1 MCHDFDNQHS
11 ILASLTCESKQT
23 KGQGA
28 AQMPRPTRASRLR
41 RGAPAATETSSSD
54 VPAPATLDAVVDKVT
69 IVPSDDEDDIY
80 GVSDREEES
89 QRRAKKTSKG
99 TNAGTVALAEAQ
111 KDRETAL
118 SRLDDLTTTTDD
130 AVNSSDVPELGRKDT
145 AIESSL
151 LGRKGFAMESSLLGG
166 GARDNLSGM
175 EINDSEIFGNLDSS
189 FGDDATTTAKEN
201 TGSHSG
207 TRSADT
213 STFNVSVFRRQ
224 QPSGRRRQSSIVS
237 KDDAPIRPSSR
248 GPTTPGLGS
257 TLNLGNF
264 RRRQRQPSILLSSA
278 QKANLGLQRSRATSV
293 ETENA
298 VAVEESDVEE
308 SFLPEAEGT
317 PVRVSRGQRSTAD
330 EEQEEDVAALGGADG
345 GRETRSKKRKSTES
359 HSIEAAKRQAVEAQA
374 EEDRIHRSVDLD
386 APSSP
391 LSLHE
396 TEPSSPPS
404 FIMRSIQRR
413 RATEDLDSD
422 ILAPPAD
429 SDSDDDS
436 PMIWPSL
443 KDLGK
448 KRHGGPSRARKA
460 TPALDDDMS
469 DLSDPPS
476 LTHSP
481 NFKATKPAAT
491 KNKRQESPKLSTAD
505 LEALLP
511 RRRRKV
517 RRDPYD
523 SDNQEHSAL
532 EQEERPRRAAKK
544 KPAKPLSSTTKTN
557 RDNAPSP
564 AAAPPKRTTR
574 RTYGSRSFDKENTV
588 EGDSIEVN
596 ERASTPL
603 DDTAF
608 EADVTEETTTTLGLP
623 AELKAASR
631 KFKEVDKWELD
642 FEEVVEPSSDL
653 PEGR

>member
-1 MCHDFDNQHS
+1 
-11 ILASLTCESKQT
+11 
-23 KGQGA
+23 
-28 AQMPRPTRASRLR
+28 MPRPTRASRPR
-41 RGAPAATETSSSD
+41 RGAQAAQAASTSASD
-54 VPAPATLDAVVDKVT
+54 LAAPVPTLANIDKVA
-69 IVPSDDEDDIY
+69 IIPSDDDDIY
-80 GVSDREEES
+80 GISDREVER
-89 QRRAKKTSKG
+89 QRRAKKDTSTTRSRSSRVG
-99 TNAGTVALAEAQ
+99 SSSNASVAAAALSEAQ
-111 KDRETAL
+111 RDRDAAL

-130 AVNSSDVPELGRKDT
+130 AVNSSDVPELGRKDMGM
-145 AIESSL
+145 ESSL
-151 LGRKGFAMESSLLGG
+151 LGREAFAMESSLLGG
-166 GARDNLSGM
+166 SAAHQGNLSGM

-189 FGDDATTTAKEN
+189 FEDAAASAKDT

-224 QPSGRRRQSSIVS
+224 PGGQRRRRQSSIVS

-257 TLNLGNF
+257 GALNLGNF

-278 QKANLGLQRSRATSV
+278 QKANLGLQRPNRAASA

-298 VAVEESDVEE
+298 VAVESDVEE

-317 PVRVSRGQRSTAD
+317 PVRVSRGGRKSHAV
-330 EEQEEDVAALGGADG
+330 EEQEGDEAVLDAGEG

-359 HSIEAAKRQAVEAQA
+359 HDHEAAKRQAVDAEADA
-374 EEDRIHRSVDLD
+374 EADETVHKSVEID

-391 LSLHE
+391 LSFHE
-396 TEPSSPPS
+396 TEEPSSPPS

-413 RATEDLDSD
+413 RAEQEELDSD

-429 SDSDDDS
+429 SDDGEGT
-436 PMIWPSL
+436 MWPSL

-448 KRHGGPSRARKA
+448 KRHGGPSRAPKA
-460 TPALDDDMS
+460 TPALEDDMS

-481 NFKATKPAAT
+481 NFKATKPAA

-511 RRRRKV
+511 RRRRKS
-517 RRDPYD
+517 RRDPYN
-523 SDNQEHSAL
+523 SENQENSAS
-532 EQEERPRRAAKK
+532 EQEEPPRRAAKK
-544 KPAKPLSSTTKTN
+544 KPAKPTNGTSKTS
-557 RDNAPSP
+557 RPNAPSTAPP
-564 AAAPPKRTTR
+564 AAVKRTTR
-574 RTYGSRSFDKENTV
+574 RTYGSRRFDKEDTI
-588 EGDSIEVN
+588 EGDEMEVN
-596 ERASTPL
+596 AEASTPL

-608 EADVTEETTTTLGLP
+608 EADVNDETTTTLGLS

-631 KFKEVDKWELD
+631 KFKEVDKWELE

>member
-1 MCHDFDNQHS
+1 
-11 ILASLTCESKQT
+11 
-23 KGQGA
+23 
-28 AQMPRPTRASRLR
+28 MPRPSRASRLR
-41 RGAPAATETSSSD
+41 RGAEATPATSTSSSELAT
-54 VPAPATLDAVVDKVT
+54 PALTTIDKVT
-69 IVPSDDEDDIY
+69 IIPSDEDEEMH
-80 GVSDREEES
+80 GASGREVGRL
-89 QRRAKKTSKG
+89 RRAKDTSTRALSERRSSVG
-99 TNAGTVALAEAQ
+99 SNAGTLALAAAQ
-111 KDRETAL
+111 KDREAAL

-130 AVNSSDVPELGRKDT
+130 AVNSSDVPELGRKEL

-151 LGRKGFAMESSLLGG
+151 LGRNGLGIESSVLG
-166 GARDNLSGM
+166 GARGDFSGM
-175 EINDSEIFGNLDSS
+175 EINDSEIFGNLDTS
-189 FGDDATTTAKEN
+189 FDNADAKET
-201 TGSHSG
+201 TGSHGG

-224 QPSGRRRQSSIVS
+224 PGGRRRQSSIVG

-278 QKANLGLQRSRATSV
+278 QKANLGIQRSRATSV
-293 ETENA
+293 DTENA
-298 VAVEESDVEE
+298 VAVDSDVEE

-317 PVRVSRGQRSTAD
+317 PVRLSRGRMSAA
-330 EEQEEDVAALGGADG
+330 EEKKEEREAVFDAEVS
-345 GRETRSKKRKSTES
+345 RETRSKKRKSTES
-359 HSIEAAKRQAVEAQA
+359 HDTEAAKRQAVEAEA
-374 EEDRIHRSVDLD
+374 EATIHRSVEADVS
-386 APSSP
+386 SSP
-391 LSLHE
+391 LSFHE
-396 TEPSSPPS
+396 TEEPSSPPS

-413 RATEDLDSD
+413 RASQDLDSD

-429 SDSDDDS
+429 SDSGEGS
-436 PMIWPSL
+436 PMMWPSL

-460 TPALDDDMS
+460 TPALDDNSS

-481 NFKATKPAAT
+481 NFKATKPAA
-491 KNKRQESPKLSTAD
+491 KNERQESPKLSTAD

-511 RRRRKV
+511 RRRRKA

-523 SDNQEHSAL
+523 SGNQEDSAS
-532 EQEERPRRAAKK
+532 EQGERPRRAAKK
-544 KPAKPLSSTTKTN
+544 KPAKTLNGTSKTN
-557 RDNAPSP
+557 RTNTTSA
-564 AAAPPKRTTR
+564 AAAPTKRTTR
-574 RTYGSRSFDKENTV
+574 RTYGSRSFNKEDTI

-596 ERASTPL
+596 EGGSTPL

-608 EADVTEETTTTLGLP
+608 EADVNEETTTTLGLP

-631 KFKEVDKWELD
+631 KFKEVDKWELE